1 MQFQATEINIGVII
15 INYNSSVYLLKAIK
29 ALEKQTY
36 KPYEVII
43 FDNASTEPLPDDF
56 KNTNLPLKIIK
67 STDNLGFASGN
78 NKAVES
84 LQSAVNWIALLNP
97 DAYPHQDWLLEMVRA
112 IKQYPKYSFWG
123 SQLICDQEP
132 HLLDGTG
139 DIYHISG
146 KAWRMNHRKPLSNAP
161 KEIKELFS
169 PCAAAALYKRDAFN
183 AVQGFDDHYF
193 CYYEDIDLAFR
204 LWLSGYKGCYA
215 PKAVVNH
222 MGSATTKRHSDFYT
236 YHGHRNLVW
245 TYFKNMPLLLMII
258 TLPLHIT
265 LNIMTLILFVRRGQT
280 ATILKS
286 KKDALKGLPRILQ
299 QRKFIQK
306 NRVLNSIG
314 LLKIL
319 KKGLPW

>member
-1 MQFQATEINIGVII
+1 MHLQGTEITIGVII
-15 INYNSSVYLLKAIK
+15 INYNSSVYLRKTIK

-36 KPYEVII
+36 KPYQVII
-43 FDNASTEPLPDDF
+43 FDNASIEQLPDDIEHS
-56 KNTNLPLKIIK
+56 TLPLKIIK
-67 STDNLGFASGN
+67 SPNNLGFATGN
-78 NKAVES
+78 NKAIES
-84 LQSAVNWIALLNP
+84 LNSKVNWIALVNP
-97 DAYPHQDWLLEMVRA
+97 DAYPHEDWLLEMVRA
-112 IKQYPKYSFWG
+112 IEQNPQYSFWG
-123 SQLICDQEP
+123 SQLICEQEP

-169 PCAAAALYKRDAFN
+169 PCAAAALYRRDAFN

-215 PKAVVNH
+215 PKAIVEH
-222 MGSATTKRHSDFYT
+222 TGSATTKRHSDFYT

-245 TYFKNMPLLLMII
+245 TYFKNMPFILILI
-258 TLPLHIT
+258 TLPLHIM
-265 LNIMTLILFVRRGQT
+265 LNILTLFLFMKRGQT

-286 KKDALKGLPRILQ
+286 KLDALKDLPRIWK
-299 QRKFIQK
+299 QRKSIQK
-306 NRVLNSIG
+306 NRIISSIE